1 MSHPPFPGRAREILH
16 ADPPWD
22 CPGRLRHTGR
32 GGGGALRHCLTV
44 TSRQLMSAE
53 RGVLSAKPHR
63 RKIELFARRRYPNRG
78 AWGGAVARRAA

>member
-32 GGGGALRHCLTV
+32 GGGALRHCLTV

-53 RGVLSAKPHR
+53 RGALSAKPHR
-63 RKIELFARRRYPNRG
+63 RKIELFARRRYLNR
-78 AWGGAVARRAA
+78 GGAVAHRAA